1 MLYFIQPRSVAST
14 SLESPLPLHPLTL
27 AAPLLLALAV
37 LAPASA
43 EAGPADRDSALRWF
57 DDVDSDH
64 NGITDVAEMDRV
76 RDKRFRRYD
85 GNGDGYITLD
95 EFNFSLP
102 EDLAD
107 EIERRARRFAVMD
120 LDDDDAL
127 TKDEYMQFGGR
138 VAAAADLNGD
148 GVVTRDEF
156 ATAVAPQ

>member
-1 MLYFIQPRSVAST
+1 MPFP
-14 SLESPLPLHPLTL
+14 PLTV
-27 AAPLLLALAV
+27 AAPLLLAMAV

-43 EAGPADRDSALRWF
+43 AAGPADRDSALRWF
-57 DDVDSDH
+57 DAVDSDH
-64 NGITDVAEMDRV
+64 NGVTDVAEMNRV

-85 GNGDGYITLD
+85 GDGDGYITLD

-107 EIERRARRFAVMD
+107 EIERRARRFTVMD
-120 LDDDDAL
+120 LDDDGEL
-127 TKDEYMQFGGR
+127 TKDEYMQFAGR

-148 GVVTRDEF
+148 GFVTRDEF